1 MNDPFLVSLFPGLE
15 SQSTK
20 QKNNNNKNFKKDL
33 FTKKLGHKVN
43 LEYNIITKRLN
54 PNSRRPN
61 FLKNISTF
69 PKNNSNPY
77 IYSSFRKWNNLD
89 NISKVL
95 NTKNKPNFSNNSK
108 HGIENKKQMGEIYLD
123 SIFKNFQAKN
133 KRDIK
138 RFLENNS
145 INKNNNNYDRN
156 IENKISHNT
165 SNYSKTN
172 KIESLSDTETKGKI
186 YEPVATFKH
195 NFTCNY
201 LSYNASSTEIK
212 NKFRKRINK
221 IKKNSINKNIIKIKK
236 NKIFSKTKEENK
248 KEVIY
253 CKNNN
258 KKESKSKIFIKSFY
272 EDFINISNIYETF
285 SEYKT
290 AINNFNETYFYLF
303 KINTFP
309 TDIKM
314 NKKFLELYKYTCIL
328 IICLIFLSRDENLY
342 KENTMKMKEFLLQ
355 FIYISIIAIDYKI
368 LDSPKI
374 NFFIDINKKENQLE
388 KETLIDKLNEIINIL
403 FLEKKNEYKKIRKI
417 LKQLSNN
424 IDSINYKQ
432 IFYLLNKSILFCH
445 NYQYLEEDDKIKEDL
460 KKKQEIIKTESTI
473 KTEIINTNSDNKDN
487 NVNIKDNNNIEI
499 KKSKKYCLVFN
510 LDETIIHNMNLPNGD
525 YFFVRPGFFDLIK
538 RMKNDY
544 EIIIFTEKE
553 EKSVEDIIK
562 KLNYEN
568 NIDYVLYKNKLTNEE
583 GQPIKKLELDG
594 KNLNKIIYVDNS
606 EINSMNY
613 QKNLYKISSWYNNIF
628 DNELFILKEKLNNIA
643 NSNSF
648 NEDITKAINNS

>member
-1 MNDPFLVSLFPGLE
+1 MKVYQIL
-15 SQSTK
+15 K
-20 QKNNNNKNFKKDL
+20 QKEK
-33 FTKKLGHKVN
+33 
-43 LEYNIITKRLN
+43 
-54 PNSRRPN
+54 
-61 FLKNISTF
+61 
-69 PKNNSNPY
+69 
-77 IYSSFRKWNNLD
+77 
-89 NISKVL
+89 
-95 NTKNKPNFSNNSK
+95 
-108 HGIENKKQMGEIYLD
+108 
-123 SIFKNFQAKN
+123 
-133 KRDIK
+133 
-138 RFLENNS
+138 
-145 INKNNNNYDRN
+145 
-156 IENKISHNT
+156 
-165 SNYSKTN
+165 
-172 KIESLSDTETKGKI
+172 
-186 YEPVATFKH
+186 
-195 NFTCNY
+195 NY

-212 NKFRKRINK
+212 NKFRKRINN

-355 FIYISIIAIDYKI
+355 FIYISIISIDYKI

-445 NYQYLEEDDKIKEDL
+445 NYQYLEEDDNIKEDL

-473 KTEIINTNSDNKDN
+473 KTEIINTNSDNRDNKDN
-487 NVNIKDNNNIEI
+487 KDNNNIEI

-553 EKSVEDIIK
+553 EKSVEDIMK

-568 NIDYVLYKNKLTNEE
+568 IIDYVLYKNKLTNEE

-628 DNELFILKEKLNNIA
+628 DNELNNLKEKIINIT
-643 NSNSF
+643 NSNAF
-648 NEDITKAINNS
+648 TGDITKVINNS